1 MRVGACMPTSWM
13 ENIKPASSLI
23 VKPRCGGQGNALL
36 IWLASA
42 VMRWRLKTKQ
52 SDMNYEKKYKEIVG
66 QIKKAYLY
74 AQTDSTKEVLEE
86 IFPELAESNDEKIR
100 KVLIKFF
107 SMGAKYNQHTDG
119 IADKDI
125 IAWLE
130 KQGQV
135 KESAISQHENRTCEE
150 NGNSLTSEDAIER
163 EVKEDAGGYPYIDAT
178 ELYDYENDKP
188 LAKAGDRVKVVF
200 IKDK

>member
-1 MRVGACMPTSWM
+1 
-13 ENIKPASSLI
+13 
-23 VKPRCGGQGNALL
+23 
-36 IWLASA
+36 
-42 VMRWRLKTKQ
+42 
-52 SDMNYEKKYKEIVG
+52 MNYEKKYKEIVG

-74 AQTDSTKEVLEE
+74 AQTDSTKAVLEE

-100 KVLIKFF
+100 KEILSFCKNR
-107 SMGAKYNQHTDG
+107 ADNYPNDPKYANIGNWISWLEKQD
-119 IADKDI
+119 DKIDFANKEYWRGYREGKKEI
-125 IAWLE
+125 LDKYAEIE

-135 KESAISQHENRTCEE
+135 KESFISQQENRTCEE